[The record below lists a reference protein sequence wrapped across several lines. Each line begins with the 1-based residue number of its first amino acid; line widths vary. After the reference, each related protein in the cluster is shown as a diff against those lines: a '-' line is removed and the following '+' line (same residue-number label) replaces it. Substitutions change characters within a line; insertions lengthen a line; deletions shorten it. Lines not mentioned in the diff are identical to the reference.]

1 MNFLEPLTVIA
12 ANLTI
17 SGINETTF
25 EDVKSV
31 LQNIIAQI
39 TNSSEPSVNTTFLE
53 MVSSSTTRNTVV
65 RSDLSNLRLARSNV
79 NHALINVAV
88 KPRDSPHETYVI
100 SKMHDPTTFLGELN
114 LKLGLQGQK
123 MVVITVSQITPFP
136 GTLIY
141 NIRLHKFYKIY
152 NYNTRYAYN
161 QYQIAFYTNKDMK

>member
-1 MNFLEPLTVIA
+1 MNFLETPTVIA
-12 ANLTI
+12 VNLTI

-39 TNSSEPSVNTTFLE
+39 TDSSEPSVNITFLE

-123 MVVITVSQITPFP
+123 MVVITVGQITPFP

-141 NIRLHKFYKIY
+141 NIRLHKLNMKFI
-152 NYNTRYAYN
+152 
-161 QYQIAFYTNKDMK
+161 IIILDMPIINIKLHFIPIRI

>member
-1 MNFLEPLTVIA
+1 MLFYLSICIYMNFLEPPTVIA

-53 MVSSSTTRNTVV
+53 MVSSSTTRNAVV
-65 RSDLSNLRLARSNV
+65 RSDFSNLRLSRSNG

-88 KPRDSPHETYVI
+88 KTRDSPHQTYVI
-100 SKMHDPTTFLGELN
+100 SKMHDSTTFLDELN

-141 NIRLHKFYKIY
+141 NIRLHKFIL
-152 NYNTRYAYN
+152 
-161 QYQIAFYTNKDMK
+161 

>member
-1 MNFLEPLTVIA
+1 MNFLETPTVIA

-39 TNSSEPSVNTTFLE
+39 TNSSDPSVNTTFLE

-65 RSDLSNLRLARSNV
+65 RSDLSNLRLSRSNG

-88 KPRDSPHETYVI
+88 KTRDSTHQTYVI
-100 SKMHDPTTFLGELN
+100 SKMHDSTTFLDELN

-141 NIRLHKFYKIY
+141 NIRLHKF
-152 NYNTRYAYN
+152 
-161 QYQIAFYTNKDMK
+161 